1 MILLINV
8 KVISGCVIIYNIRMM
23 RTGMIE
29 IDSGENTKRRIG
41 SKRQKE
47 RIEKKNILHPGAVA

>member
-8 KVISGCVIIYNIRMM
+8 KVISGCVIICNIRMV

-47 RIEKKNILHPGAVA
+47 RIEKKKILYPGAVA